1 MDPSV
6 PWPYAYNRLAQG
18 SSTGE
23 LHHFAQA
30 ANVNNSSLSN
40 SHNTASNSVSTTS
53 SPLLL
58 QASTASFN
66 ASSFMPATGG
76 YESVFSPIFQ
86 PKPAHFNPISAQHR
100 HQVLAAQAQA
110 AQAAI
115 SKLTSEPDVIRDN
128 YALHHTSLA
137 SAAAAQSGSNY
148 FDQTNGTAVNAASV
162 VAALGWQGNN
172 QLSNSF
178 GMLPHENVPGSACS
192 SSSTA
197 KNSSPAVSANPSAYD
212 QFNTHFNSQLNQSN
226 SIIKNTLSQQLP
238 THQHQQTQQTQ
249 QTPLKSLPSPSTSS
263 SMYYQT
269 PATSTYN
276 TPPTNQPLQQT
287 HHQQSFNGSKSSLTD
302 IGNGS
307 SLSKSHADAGHNG
320 VKAAIKIE
328 PSSSSYSPQPKPISP
343 ASSGSLDHLTYRR
356 LQNVSFSE
364 NGGVNYTPSMSP
376 QYSRKFPVNFDSSAS
391 KGAATKTEQFANAQS
406 ASRLASTDA
415 GSGRS
420 LPSGSS
426 SANSFYGNLMPAQA
440 QCSPAVVNQGRPAQ
454 HSLDTLRSPAIAND
468 ISQSVIQRVTSL
480 KGYTNTSW
488 PTAQNQSSADVSQKS
503 PDQTRNYTLAQL
515 NLENHSNHCDS
526 KAHLANA
533 KLKSFQKSESEREAE
548 ERKFPLSLHNSNFLT
563 SNDNVRF
570 QNYPNHGIYHHPHPY
585 FSSLYGAQSPV
596 AGLIDHTAGPGASMM
611 PLAMAAPY
619 SDSIGTPSVSSN
631 YSTTPEIVRD
641 DEPPP
646 KVLVPNIEEEL
657 EFLTENGRS
666 GNAAQQSANMQT
678 SIQGSSASSQQAKPA
693 ANQASIKTVADTK
706 KFNTPTGP
714 GSGFMQSYLKFL
726 QGDRDSSPP
735 PINRNMRKQFV
746 ATPAN
751 EQAKFNG
758 QKRSASID
766 DDDYSDKGKQ
776 MKGTNKKTPR
786 NVVDRAPQIPINTQK
801 RSKMNDS
808 MYDTQ
813 AMGPQLTQLQTPLQQ
828 AHQLNPVPLQ
838 SQMLQQQSMY
848 YQQPDEGAFH
858 YYDFHSRRQK
868 W

>member
-18 SSTGE
+18 SATGE

-40 SHNTASNSVSTTS
+40 SHNTASNGVSTTS

-100 HQVLAAQAQA
+100 HQVLAAQAAQA
-110 AQAAI
+110 AQAAV
-115 SKLTSEPDVIRDN
+115 SKLTADSDVIRDN

-137 SAAAAQSGSNY
+137 TAAAAQSGSNY
-148 FDQTNGTAVNAASV
+148 FDQTNGSAVNAAASV

-178 GMLPHENVPGSACS
+178 GMLPHENVPASACS

-197 KNSSPAVSANPSAYD
+197 KNSTAAVSANPSAYE

-226 SIIKNTLSQQLP
+226 SIIKNPLSQQLP
-238 THQHQQTQQTQ
+238 THQHQQTQ

-307 SLSKSHADAGHNG
+307 SLSKSIATSHAHAEAVQNG
-320 VKAAIKIE
+320 VKTAIKIE
-328 PSSSSYSPQPKPISP
+328 PSPSSYSPQPKAVSP
-343 ASSGSLDHLTYRR
+343 AYRR
-356 LQNVSFSE
+356 SQNVSFSE
-364 NGGVNYTPSMSP
+364 NGRVNYSHAPSMSP
-376 QYSRKFPVNFDSSAS
+376 QYSRNFPANFPAETSAS
-391 KGAATKTEQFANAQS
+391 KGAAARTEQFANAQS
-406 ASRLASTDA
+406 ASRDFHSRSASTDA
-415 GSGRS
+415 CPSRS
-420 LPSGSS
+420 LPPGSGP
-426 SANSFYGNLMPAQA
+426 ANSFYGNLMPAQA
-440 QCSPAVVNQGRPAQ
+440 QCSPAVVNQGRHAQ
-454 HSLDTLRSPAIAND
+454 HSLDTLRSSGAAND
-468 ISQSVIQRVTSL
+468 ISQSVIRVPSF
-480 KGYTNTSW
+480 KGYTPS
-488 PTAQNQSSADVSQKS
+488 AQVQCSADVSQKS

-515 NLENHSNHCDS
+515 NSENNSNHCDS
-526 KAHLANA
+526 KASLADA
-533 KLKSFQKSESEREAE
+533 KLKSFQKIESEREAE
-548 ERKFPLSLHNSNFLT
+548 ERKFPLSLHNSNFLS
-563 SNDNVRF
+563 SNDNLRF
-570 QNYPNHGIYHHPHPY
+570 QNYPNHALYHHPHPY

-596 AGLIDHTAGPGASMM
+596 AGFIDHTAGSGASMV
-611 PLAMAAPY
+611 PLALAAPY
-619 SDSIGTPSVSSN
+619 SDSLGTPSVSSN
-631 YSTTPEIVRD
+631 YSTTPEIMRD

-657 EFLTENGRS
+657 EFLTENSRS
-666 GNAAQQSANMQT
+666 GNAVQQLPNMQT
-678 SIQGSSASSQQAKPA
+678 AIHGSSGANQQAKPA
-693 ANQASIKTVADTK
+693 AIKTVADTK

-726 QGDRDSSPP
+726 QGERDSSPP
-735 PINRNMRKQFV
+735 PINRNVRKQFP

-776 MKGTNKKTPR
+776 TKGTNKKSPR

-808 MYDTQ
+808 MYDSQ